1 MGGVPTYGHGLV
13 ASRHGRLALGAQLEL
28 LGVEHQLVLVVGL
41 GNVGHNVVASSS
53 HEDARADRVLLGAVA
68 GRAAMT

>member
-1 MGGVPTYGHGLV
+1 MGGVPPYGHGLV

-41 GNVGHNVVASSS
+41 GNVGHNVVVHPPTKMPELIASCS
-53 HEDARADRVLLGAVA
+53 ARSPDVPR
-68 GRAAMT
+68 